1 MKLRNAI
8 VALGLVIALTIGMNT
23 TVNAHVFQPLQVEQV
38 NGVIEDM
45 VIARSSV
52 SMKVTCEAGSQ
63 LSVYTMN
70 GQLLHQ
76 SIVSSGNVEV
86 STDSWGIG
94 SFVIVLTESNEQT
107 LKVVVKN

>member
-38 NGVIEDM
+38 NGVIEE
-45 VIARSSV
+45 IAMGRNSV
-52 SMKVTCEAGSQ
+52 SMQVTCEIGSQ
-63 LSVYTMN
+63 ISVYNMS

-76 SIVSSGNVEV
+76 STV
-86 STDSWGIG
+86 STGDVEISTVSWGAG
-94 SFVIVLTESNEQT
+94 NFMIVLTESNEQT
-107 LKVVVKN
+107 IKVLVKN

>member
-38 NGVIEDM
+38 NGVIGDM
-45 VIARSSV
+45 VIGRNSV
-52 SMKVTCEAGSQ
+52 SMSVTCEAGSQ
-63 LSVYTMN
+63 LSVYSMS

-76 SIVSSGNVEV
+76 SSISSGEVEI
-86 STDSWGIG
+86 STTNWGIG

-107 LKVVVKN
+107 LKIVVKH

>member
-23 TVNAHVFQPLQVEQV
+23 TVNANVLEPIKVEQA
-38 NGVIEDM
+38 NGVIEEM
-45 VIARSSV
+45 TMERNSV

-63 LSVYTMN
+63 LSVYSMN

-76 SIVSSGNVEV
+76 SSVSSGDVTL
-86 STDSWGIG
+86 STDNWGVG

>member
-38 NGVIEDM
+38 NGVIEELRM
-45 VIARSSV
+45 ERNSV
-52 SMKVTCEAGSQ
+52 SMQVTCESGSQ
-63 LSVYTMN
+63 LSVYSMS

-76 SIVSSGNVEV
+76 SPVSSGNVEI
-86 STDSWGIG
+86 STTSWGLG

-107 LKVVVKN
+107 LKIVVKN